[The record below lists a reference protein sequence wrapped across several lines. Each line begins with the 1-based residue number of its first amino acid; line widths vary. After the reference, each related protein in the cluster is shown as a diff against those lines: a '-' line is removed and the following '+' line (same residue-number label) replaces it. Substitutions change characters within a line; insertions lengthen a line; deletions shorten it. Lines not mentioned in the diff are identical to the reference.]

1 MDLQDQLRHLFPNH
15 QAEEKEETY
24 SDQIDFWMQE
34 EPIFCKY
41 EKRKGKPITLL
52 ENYNGASSDFKKLTQ
67 RLQKKFH
74 VGASAKDEKILLQT
88 GDRDEVMN
96 FLKSLGF
103 NVKRVG
109 G

>member
-1 MDLQDQLRHLFPNH
+1 MDLQDQLRQLFPDH
-15 QAEEKEETY
+15 QAQESQET
-24 SDQIDFWMQE
+24 DPDKVDFWMQE
-34 EPIFCKY
+34 EPILCKY

-52 ENYNGASSDFKKLTQ
+52 ENYNGGASDFKSLTQ
-67 RLQKKFH
+67 TLQKKFH

-88 GDRDEVMN
+88 GDRDKVMN

-103 NVKRVG
+103 SVKRVG